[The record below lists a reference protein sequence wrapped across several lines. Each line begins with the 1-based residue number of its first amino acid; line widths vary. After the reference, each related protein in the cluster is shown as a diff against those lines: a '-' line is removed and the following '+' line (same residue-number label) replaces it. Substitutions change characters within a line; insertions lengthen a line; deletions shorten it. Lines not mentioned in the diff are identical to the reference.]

1 MWGPAGDT
9 GREPGSPAVRQM
21 VFVAHHVT
29 GVRLIPQAWLEG
41 FRPSGFREATPREI
55 AGWYEDR
62 DLPLPAEPGAPEL
75 PGATDAASG
84 PGA

>member
-1 MWGPAGDT
+1 MWGPSGDS
-9 GREPGSPAVRQM
+9 GRESGSPAVRQM

-62 DLPLPAEPGAPEL
+62 DLPLPVEPGASEL
-75 PGATDAASG
+75 PGATDAAPG